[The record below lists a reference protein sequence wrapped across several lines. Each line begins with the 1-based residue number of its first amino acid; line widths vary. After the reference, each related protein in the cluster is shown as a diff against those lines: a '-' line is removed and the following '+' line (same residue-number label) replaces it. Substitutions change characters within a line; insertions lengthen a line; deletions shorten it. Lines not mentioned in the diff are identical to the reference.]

1 MWESSSSSASSPAW
15 DIIRFC
21 FVLFLGLPRRYAV
34 IVYISVLIAISL
46 MTNDVENLFMSLSTI
61 CMFTFTEVS

>member
-1 MWESSSSSASSPAW
+1 M
-15 DIIRFC
+15 
-21 FVLFLGLPRRYAV
+21 